1 MIDCVKLS
9 YSGLSSGAEKQA
21 RAKVE
26 EALAYAVGRAKKELD
41 PDGENA
47 DIWPDASDVRIDP
60 SGNDG
65 GATLFMVF
73 VGAFLTGV
81 GTKLGEKTVETVWS
95 YAETY
100 LRRKFA
106 NEIEIK
112 ESNS

>member
-1 MIDCVKLS
+1 MDCVKLR
-9 YSGLSSGAEKQA
+9 YNGANKGAEEQT

-26 EALAYAVGRAKKELD
+26 EALAYAVDRAKKELD

-47 DIWPDASDVRIDP
+47 DIWPDASNVRIDP

-65 GATLFMVF
+65 GVTLFMIF

-100 LRRKFA
+100 LRRKYA

-112 ESNS
+112 EKQ